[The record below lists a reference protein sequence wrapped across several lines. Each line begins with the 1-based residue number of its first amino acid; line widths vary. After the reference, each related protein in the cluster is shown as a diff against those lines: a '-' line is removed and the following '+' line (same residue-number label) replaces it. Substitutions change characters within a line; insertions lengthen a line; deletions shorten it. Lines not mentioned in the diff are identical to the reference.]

1 MRRRSLLLLTVAGLQ
16 ACSAGRHYKTDAE
29 TFLDLAGRAPASV
42 TSYTFV
48 GSSGGRAYLSAWSGM
63 PWLLGGGEDIYSVA
77 LDELPA
83 DLAGQIRAGQNPWA
97 R

>member
-1 MRRRSLLLLTVAGLQ
+1 MRHRCLFLLTILVLQ
-16 ACSAGRHYKTDAE
+16 GCSAGRHYSTDAE
-29 TFLDLAGRAPASV
+29 TFVDLAGRTPGSV
-42 TSYTFV
+42 TNHTFV
-48 GSSGGRAYLSAWSGM
+48 GAANGRAYLSAWSGM

-83 DLAGQIRAGQNPWA
+83 ELAGQIRAGQNPWA